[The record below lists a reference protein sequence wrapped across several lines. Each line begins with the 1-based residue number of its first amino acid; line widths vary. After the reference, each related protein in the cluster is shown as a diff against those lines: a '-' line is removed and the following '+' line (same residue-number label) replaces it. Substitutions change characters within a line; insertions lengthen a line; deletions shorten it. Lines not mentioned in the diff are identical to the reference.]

1 MWIIPYVFLL
11 ISLGWTKATN
21 NVLQYIVTFSVEF
34 PDKGIFDLF
43 PSEINLTFAISS
55 SSHNYSLSFLLSCKA
70 PLTSVVVVYRA
81 EENGSYQES
90 PLQCLCRPSFWS
102 ITSNGFRSSGHLSNT
117 YRLLSLCENG
127 LKVFFKMTVA
137 SFRGNYDK
145 LIFRVNSLI
154 SQVNELFAT
163 FNIIIVVVRLEI
175 WEQDRVRLNLEEHH
189 LLPTLAQFKRMH
201 AGVRHDCLHALLGEK
216 AIFSLKRGSANA
228 RTMCVFSNC
237 VGYSR
242 DSASVDLMETAR
254 TMAHELGHNF
264 GLRHD
269 TEECSCQ
276 SCIMATG
283 VEFGNNRMEWSPCS
297 VRDLPVLLQY
307 GMGFC
312 LHDVPQNS
320 AVSLPGAALQPML
333 TAASPVHRRAP
344 NPPLAHSVVQVYD
357 WQKEASAVSAI
368 RAFRSNRALSA
379 ATGLCGNGV
388 LDPGE
393 ECDCGT
399 RLSCPQELQDCCDVT
414 RCMLKSSSTCA
425 GGPCC
430 QVERR
435 TDSSPSVHFHCRLAD
450 AGTICRNVTSTCDL
464 PEYCDGLTQWCPP
477 DVYKADGIAC
487 STEEGSKSYCIRG
500 GCRESDSWCRV
511 LWGKTARIA
520 HPSCFHENGR
530 RHSDGKVD
538 QVANCGKRRPPE
550 GERWEGAKS
559 WPPIEC
565 ASWYDTEC
573 GRLWCHHRNEKA
585 LLLGVVQSQTRKL
598 PSVRET
604 CASVVY
610 DPLWPAADPTTW
622 ATNNTRQ
629 LNWNAAAVGQLGA
642 ITQDAGMVP
651 DGTPC
656 SRGLCYNGSCLTLAE
671 LPTSQSCNC
680 RGPGI
685 CNNLG
690 HCHCSPGFH
699 APHCEHGG
707 DGGSVDSGPPPREWR
722 PHTAVDRRRYNLGAP
737 SLLPPWAPP
746 TWFFAHKSGSRFP
759 PVTTTPT
766 SKNSASTPQHSSYVP
781 KYSKPTTRRPSGSRR
796 RILPSKPK
804 RPTTWPSRPGV
815 PTTSSSPLGRAPIT
829 SSSSDQNDETTFGFT
844 KPLDRLDNS
853 KPALVIAVSLLIFLG
868 IPLIVLIIY
877 CAVRYRCRFT
887 LTSAPMVPTK
897 SGLRKPLDKGLLPFL
912 RQCCRQSIPRSF
924 TYDSLSI
931 GLHSENFVSPE
942 KHQRNGTTSVSN
954 GLIHN
959 HKPVH
964 HEEASAKLGN
974 GEQLVSWL
982 SDILCLPSC
991 AHLSDKVFMK
1001 FRGSGGIL
1009 C

>member
-656 SRGLCYNGSCLTLAE
+656 SRG
-671 LPTSQSCNC
+671 
-680 RGPGI
+680 I

-707 DGGSVDSGPPPREWR
+707 DGGSVDSGPPPR
-722 PHTAVDRRRYNLGAP
+722 
-737 SLLPPWAPP
+737 
-746 TWFFAHKSGSRFP
+746 
-759 PVTTTPT
+759 
-766 SKNSASTPQHSSYVP
+766 
-781 KYSKPTTRRPSGSRR
+781 
-796 RILPSKPK
+796 
-804 RPTTWPSRPGV
+804 
-815 PTTSSSPLGRAPIT
+815 
-829 SSSSDQNDETTFGFT
+829 
-844 KPLDRLDNS
+844 DNS